1 MCLNEA
7 LVIQFPRFEF
17 WRSSRL
23 LWLMLGGQSNGRLYI
38 KSDSPSLYEW
48 SEVRGQRLSDE
59 LMVNGASKC

>member
-1 MCLNEA
+1 
-7 LVIQFPRFEF
+7 
-17 WRSSRL
+17 
-23 LWLMLGGQSNGRLYI
+23 MLEKVVYMGDCI

>member
-1 MCLNEA
+1 MVDVGWSIDYDLVLVCCL
-7 LVIQFPRFEF
+7 
-17 WRSSRL
+17 
-23 LWLMLGGQSNGRLYI
+23 SNARKGSIHGRLYI